1 MELTI
6 TEKEEDNSVKFR
18 CDLCN
23 FNPYQAWCKGSVARF
38 HAALMK
44 HKQSIRHKEAEAF
57 ANGEQPVSIS
67 KGGKVSADAERPP
80 HFYISKLETMI
91 DKLEQR
97 IDALNSAYEPSEA
110 SVEDNLNNLGSL
122 VGDLAYRNSFENSQK
137 SGGNG
142 GNENVHQPQNLGSLV
157 GDLAYRNS
165 FENSQKSGGSGG
177 IKRTYGSPMTSP
189 LIKEGLEGNVV
200 PFPQTFDFKEME
212 LKAMRKFGDGSC
224 ITNTNT
230 LNAVVRCLNWCEV
243 YIKDDARR
251 LRNVSYLKTTI
262 ESIKSLCSWIAE
274 GWRAEEDDYDEIGGR
289 LDNIMEHVFSSV

>member
-1 MELTI
+1 MELLI
-6 TEKEEDNSVKFR
+6 EEMPVDNSVKFR
-18 CDLCN
+18 CELCN

-137 SGGNG
+137 SGGSG
-142 GNENVHQPQNLGSLV
+142 GNENVHQ
-157 GDLAYRNS
+157 
-165 FENSQKSGGSGG
+165 
-177 IKRTYGSPMTSP
+177 
-189 LIKEGLEGNVV
+189 
-200 PFPQTFDFKEME
+200 PQTFDFKEME

-262 ESIKSLCSWIAE
+262 ESIKSLCSLIAE
-274 GWRAEEDDYDEIGGR
+274 GWRAEEDDYDAIGGR
-289 LDNIMEHVFSSV
+289 LDNIMEHVFSV